1 MEYRD
6 NLVEGKRGKRL
17 LKSAVKII
25 AIISVISGVFWAGIG
40 VGNGNIV
47 LGRDAVFHKS
57 IQKTVPANLDYSSVE
72 QVYDALRRGYD
83 GQLDVN
89 KLLDGLKAG
98 LAQATND
105 PYTEYFNADDAK
117 KLEEQL
123 TGSFTGIGAELGKDQ
138 DKNLIVISPIAG
150 FPADK
155 AGLKA
160 KDIIVEVDGTST
172 ANMTI
177 SQAVNHIRGPKDT
190 KVTLKLVRAGSQ
202 QLSLTITR
210 AEITVP
216 SVKSEIL
223 SGNIGY
229 LQITQFSKDTAQL
242 ATDAANKFKQAG
254 VKGIIVDLRGDPG
267 GYLDSAVDIS
277 GLWLDSGKTVLTE
290 RRDGTIVQT
299 YTTRGTPVLQGIPTV
314 VLIDEG
320 SASAAEIMA
329 GALRDNNVATLIG
342 VTSFG
347 KGSVQQVVELPGG
360 AELKVTIARW
370 YTPAGKNI
378 DKQGIVPDQEVK
390 RTEDDFK
397 AGRDPQKDA
406 AILFLKK

>member
-1 MEYRD
+1 MEYR
-6 NLVEGKRGKRL
+6 VEVVKEKRVKRL

-25 AIISVISGVFWAGIG
+25 AVISVISGVFWAGIG
-40 VGNGNIV
+40 VGSGNIV

-57 IQKTVPANLDYSSVE
+57 VQKNAPANLNYSSVE
-72 QVYDALRRGYD
+72 QVYDTLRQSYD

-89 KLLDGLKAG
+89 KLLDGLKTG
-98 LAQATND
+98 LTQATDD
-105 PYTEYFNADDAK
+105 PYTEYFNAEDAK

-123 TGSFTGIGAELGKDQ
+123 TGSFTGIGAELGKDA
-138 DKNLIVISPIAG
+138 DKNLVVISPIAG

-160 KDIIVEVDGTST
+160 KDIIVEVDGAST

-177 SQAVNHIRGPKDT
+177 SQAVSKIRGPKDT
-190 KVTLKLVRAGSQ
+190 KVTLKIVRAGSQ

-210 AEITVP
+210 DEITVP
-216 SVKSEIL
+216 SVKSDVL
-223 SGNIGY
+223 SGSIGY
-229 LQITQFSKDTAQL
+229 LQITQFSKDTTQL

-254 VKGIIVDLRGDPG
+254 VKGVILDLRGDPG

-299 YTTRGTPVLQGIPTV
+299 YTTRGTPILRGIPTV

-320 SASAAEIMA
+320 SASASEIMA

-370 YTPAGKNI
+370 YTPNGKNI
-378 DKQGIVPDQEVK
+378 DKQGIKPDQEVK
-390 RTEDDFK
+390 LTEDDFR

-406 AILFLKK
+406 ALNFLKK